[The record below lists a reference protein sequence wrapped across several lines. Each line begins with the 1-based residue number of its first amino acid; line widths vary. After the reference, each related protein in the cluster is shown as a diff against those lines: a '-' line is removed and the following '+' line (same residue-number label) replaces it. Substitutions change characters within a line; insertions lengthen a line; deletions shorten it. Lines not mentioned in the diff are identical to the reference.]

1 MCGETLLCEFFEFC
15 TRTAVIGI
23 REYGDSTTRS
33 EKTCYFNVFRV
44 HQFDKVFHD
53 FVYAIL
59 VEVSMIT
66 ETEKIEFQAL
76 ALDHFHVRDVADTDF
91 SKVRLARDR
100 TEACE
105 FRAIESYPIVVFLML
120 VYEGLQYFRG
130 VIHLVFGF
138 MTQGV
143 QSLLFSFFI
152 HLKYLLNVTVTPSS
166 GAQASGDGELF
177 RDKLNVVNAERIVRD
192 ILVICVNAFV
202 AFEGFDY
209 LYRDRKDENLVAYLE
224 SDLSYKHCRQ

>member
-1 MCGETLLCEFFEFC
+1 MCSETLLCEFFEFC
-15 TRTAVIGI
+15 TWTAVIGI

-91 SKVRLARDR
+91 SKVRLACNR

-177 RDKLNVVNAERIVRD
+177 RDKLNVVNSERIVRD
-192 ILVICVNAFV
+192 ILVECVDAFV

-209 LYRDRKDENLVAYLE
+209 LYRHRKDENLIAYLE
-224 SDLSYKHCRQ
+224 SDLSDEHCRQ

>member
-1 MCGETLLCEFFEFC
+1 MCSETLLCEFFEFC
-15 TRTAVIGI
+15 SRTAVIGI

-76 ALDHFHVRDVADTDF
+76 ALDHFDVRDVADTDF

-105 FRAIESYPIVVFLML
+105 FRAIEPYPIVVFLML

-166 GAQASGDGELF
+166 GAQASEDGELF
-177 RDKLNVVNAERIVRD
+177 RDKLNVVNSERIVRD
-192 ILVICVNAFV
+192 ILVECVNAFV
-202 AFEGFDY
+202 AFEGFHY

-224 SDLSYKHCRQ
+224 SDLSDEHCRQ

>member
-1 MCGETLLCEFFEFC
+1 MCSETLLCEFFEFC
-15 TRTAVIGI
+15 SRTAVIGI

-76 ALDHFHVRDVADTDF
+76 ALDHFDVRDVADTDF
-91 SKVRLARDR
+91 SKVWLARYR

-105 FRAIESYPIVVFLML
+105 FRAIEPYPIVVFLML
-120 VYEGLQYFRG
+120 VYEGLQYFRSI
-130 VIHLVFGF
+130 IHLVFGF
-138 MTQGV
+138 MAQGV

-177 RDKLNVVNAERIVRD
+177 DYQLDIVNAERIVRD
-192 ILVICVNAFV
+192 VLVECVDAFI
-202 AFEGFDY
+202 AFEGFHY

-224 SDLSYKHCRQ
+224 SNLSDEHCRQ

>member
-1 MCGETLLCEFFEFC
+1 MCSETLLCEFFEFC
-15 TRTAVIGI
+15 TWTAVIGI

-59 VEVSMIT
+59 VEVSVIS

-76 ALDHFHVRDVADTDF
+76 ALNHFHVRDVADTDF
-91 SKVRLARDR
+91 SKVRLACNR

-105 FRAIESYPIVVFLML
+105 FRAIEPYPIVVFLML
-120 VYEGLQYFRG
+120 VYEGLQNFRG

-177 RDKLNVVNAERIVRD
+177 DYQLDIVNAERIVRD
-192 ILVICVNAFV
+192 VIVECVDAFV
-202 AFEGFDY
+202 AFEGFHY
-209 LYRDRKDENLVAYLE
+209 LYRHRKDENLVAYLE
-224 SDLSYKHCRQ
+224 SDLSNEHCRQ

>member
-1 MCGETLLCEFFEFC
+1 MCSETLLCEFFEFC
-15 TRTAVIGI
+15 SRTAVIGI
-23 REYGDSTTRS
+23 RKYGDSTTRS

-59 VEVSMIT
+59 VEVSMIS

-91 SKVRLARDR
+91 SKVRLACNR

-152 HLKYLLNVTVTPSS
+152 HLKYFLNVTVTPSS

-177 RDKLNVVNAERIVRD
+177 RDKLNVVNSERIVRD
-192 ILVICVNAFV
+192 VLVECVDAFV

-209 LYRDRKDENLVAYLE
+209 LYRHRKDENLVAYLE
-224 SDLSYKHCRQ
+224 SDLSDEHCRQ

>member
-1 MCGETLLCEFFEFC
+1 MGSETLLCEFFEFC
-15 TRTAVIGI
+15 SRTAVIGI

-33 EKTCYFNVFRV
+33 EKTCYLNVFRV

-66 ETEKIEFQAL
+66 ETEKIELQAL

-91 SKVRLARDR
+91 SKVRLARNR

-105 FRAIESYPIVVFLML
+105 FRTIESYPIVVFLML
-120 VYEGLQYFRG
+120 VYKGLKYFRSI
-130 VIHLVFGF
+130 IHLVFGF

-177 RDKLNVVNAERIVRD
+177 DYQLDIVNTERIVRD
-192 ILVICVNAFV
+192 VLVICVDAFV
-202 AFEGFDY
+202 AFEVFDY
-209 LYRDRKDENLVAYLE
+209 LYRDRKDENLIAYLE
-224 SDLSYKHCRQ
+224 SDLSNEHCRQ